1 MVAMCPNLWS
11 LWGGHCTEKHICI
24 SKTLHEMRVEGEISE
39 ERGRERERELM
50 DDSGKKCAEIFKNED
65 SGA

>member
-39 ERGRERERELM
+39 ERERESSWTIR
-50 DDSGKKCAEIFKNED
+50 GKNVLKYSRMRIVVPN
-65 SGA
+65 